1 MEIQSL
7 IMSAPNTIT
16 LTIPLAAVLPAEDL
30 HALAGVCRSR
40 KLTFEEATAAALTE
54 FARKHASAPPADVAA
69 QPQPEV
75 AR

>member
-1 MEIQSL
+1 VEIQSL

-54 FARKHASAPPADVAA
+54 FARKHAAPPADVAA